1 MLGDAPQAPAQKF
14 STFNTLSLT
23 RLNVP
28 SNNTGGWSIDTADRQ
43 LVRSFYNSV
52 YQASEDT
59 PIDWSGDQSTCSAG
73 DTSNDFKNAVLAR
86 INFFRAMAG
95 VPANITL
102 NANYSAKSQQAAL
115 MMSANNSLNHYPP
128 NSWNCYTADGYEAA
142 GNSNLSLGRN
152 GWDAV
157 AGQMQ
162 DNGVNNTATGHR
174 KWILWP
180 QTQSM
185 GTGDVAAANG
195 GYPATN
201 SLWVFDENT
210 FATMPATRDDFVAW
224 PAKGFN
230 PYHIVPIRWSFTY
243 QNADFSSASVS
254 VTQDGNT
261 LPISIDHTENDTFGS
276 IVWRINNMTANSD
289 WPKPTADTIY

>member
-1 MLGDAPQAPAQKF
+1 MLSSGASKFALFILAIELLLLGPVKGHAEPTTEPPLVSSSLFLLGDAPQAPAQKF

-102 NANYSAKSQQAAL
+102 NANY
-115 MMSANNSLNHYPP
+115 
-128 NSWNCYTADGYEAA
+128 
-142 GNSNLSLGRN
+142 
-152 GWDAV
+152 
-157 AGQMQ
+157 
-162 DNGVNNTATGHR
+162 
-174 KWILWP
+174 
-180 QTQSM
+180 
-185 GTGDVAAANG
+185 
-195 GYPATN
+195 
-201 SLWVFDENT
+201 
-210 FATMPATRDDFVAW
+210 
-224 PAKGFN
+224 
-230 PYHIVPIRWSFTY
+230 
-243 QNADFSSASVS
+243 
-254 VTQDGNT
+254 
-261 LPISIDHTENDTFGS
+261 
-276 IVWRINNMTANSD
+276 
-289 WPKPTADTIY
+289 